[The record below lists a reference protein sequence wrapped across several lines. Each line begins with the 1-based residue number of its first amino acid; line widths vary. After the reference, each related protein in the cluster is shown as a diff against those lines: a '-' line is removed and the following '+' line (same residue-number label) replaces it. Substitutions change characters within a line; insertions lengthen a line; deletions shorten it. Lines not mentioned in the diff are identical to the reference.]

1 MAGIAAGKV
10 MMTDYHDGA
19 FGRSAGFH
27 RDSFQPNVS
36 TPIAF
41 FNLGLLSSRLSDP
54 LAFGRTDLVISSLE
68 FSFLSIFLATQMG
81 VCMVFLTRKLG
92 SAEKS
97 SRLRQKAKQMQSLA
111 LSFPTSTDGANSDA
125 A

>member
-1 MAGIAAGKV
+1 MAGIAVGRV
-10 MMTDYHDGA
+10 MMTDNHDGA
-19 FGRSAGFH
+19 SWRSAGFH
-27 RDSFQPNVS
+27 TDSSQPNVS

-68 FSFLSIFLATQMG
+68 FFFLLIFLATQMG

-92 SAEKS
+92 WIEKS
-97 SRLRQKAKQMQSLA
+97 SGLRQKASRC
-111 LSFPTSTDGANSDA
+111 NR
-125 A
+125 